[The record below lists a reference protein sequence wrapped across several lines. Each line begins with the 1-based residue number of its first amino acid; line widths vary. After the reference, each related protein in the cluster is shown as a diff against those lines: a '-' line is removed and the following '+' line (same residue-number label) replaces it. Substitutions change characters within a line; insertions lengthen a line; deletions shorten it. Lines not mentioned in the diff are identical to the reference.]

1 MIRLRFSPLDASLAR
16 WTVAAVMGLM
26 VLFLMVTT

>member
-1 MIRLRFSPLDASLAR
+1 MIRLRFSPLSLSLAR
-16 WTVAAVMGLM
+16 WTVAAVVGLT